1 MIGGEEKTGMYQ
13 IKIAPSILA
22 SDFSK
27 TGETVRKLEEN
38 GADYVHCDVMDGNFV
53 PPITF
58 GAQMVKAIRPHTK
71 LPLDCHLMVLHPET
85 HIEDFVKAGADII
98 TVHFEACDVPAL
110 FKQIKSYGVKAS
122 AVINPETPVERIF
135 PAAEEADMILLM
147 SVRPGWG
154 GQKFIPDTLKKI
166 EALRE
171 YCVKIGRPDLDIEV
185 DGGVTEENIGDVLH
199 AGANV
204 IVAGSTVFKSADMGA
219 TIRRLRGV

>member
-1 MIGGEEKTGMYQ
+1 MYQ

-27 TGETVRKLEEN
+27 VGETVKKLEEN

-58 GAQMVKAIRPHTK
+58 GAQMVKAIRPHTN

-85 HIEDFVKAGADII
+85 HVEDFAAAGADII
-98 TVHFEACDVPAL
+98 TVHLEACDYTKLFRKIRAL
-110 FKQIKSYGVKAS
+110 GVKAS
-122 AVINPETPVERIF
+122 AVINPETPVESVF
-135 PAAEEADMILLM
+135 SAAEEADMILLM

-154 GQKFIPDTLKKI
+154 GQKFIPETLKKL
-166 EALRE
+166 EALRD

-185 DGGVTEENIGDVLH
+185 DGGITEENAGSVIA

-204 IVAGSTVFKSADMGA
+204 IVAGSAVFRSPDMKT
-219 TIRRLRGV
+219 TIERLRRA